1 MIFMKAIKYVFRQPL
16 KSTAGIIMVALAVA
30 ILVTCVGQYAATN
43 LTKANLNDSYDTVAL
58 LSDAYFWQQTET
70 GRSHYSELPDDIQTW
85 VDSTIQSRTDLV
97 QAESFTEL
105 YSAYIPGI
113 SPDNFSKYE
122 NGDNMD
128 FYNPEV
134 GIGNPYRCAMLEVTM
149 TAVGTVIE
157 EQVVSYGTSMSDM
170 QDYREYISMLCIGT
184 VEQVIGLEQGFESP
198 VGKTIAFTIRVYS
211 EDELDAME
219 LEVGQRYLIYGMDY
233 SDVQGDALNS
243 RISTNP
249 ALYEEIF
256 GDAEIGLNGP
266 EYHAIVD
273 QIDCYMTVCDYAN
286 LPIIYRTNGGFELRK
301 DLRQYSYRAENGIMN
316 TFIPKEEYVPLY
328 RVPTITKLDGT
339 AENYL
344 NSEAGTLWQ
353 KVLDEMEISN
363 HGFPVLAVDKLG
375 YQVAFARGE
384 SRIVEGRDFT
394 ESERMEG
401 TNVCIISESVAT
413 QNGLSICDTIKLQT
427 YAYDPNIEVQ
437 GSDLMTGTRFP
448 SAAIYSRALGF
459 TSEMETYTIVG
470 IYRQSNAWQNRE
482 DSYGFTPN
490 TIFVPKG
497 SISGD
502 VRTGTQG
509 IFYTLVLGN
518 GKMKEFQTLQEEAGY
533 PNLFICLD
541 QGYTEIVAGLDA
553 YEGVSSN
560 VLKIGTAGCIAIT
573 ILFLILF
580 PCQQG
585 RTLAIM
591 SSLGASKGKRIIH
604 IVVSTLA
611 VLLPG
616 AVLGGLVGLLLWER
630 VAETLMESVNVQIP
644 LDANMIILAP
654 SLTLVLLAVMFVVIL
669 LVAVFVSGN
678 KGLMRR
684 K

>member
-1 MIFMKAIKYVFRQPL
+1 MKTIKQVVRQPL
-16 KSTAGIIMVALAVA
+16 KSIAGIIMVALAVA
-30 ILVTCVGQYAATN
+30 ILVTCVAQYAATN
-43 LTKANLNDSYDTVAL
+43 LTRDNLNDGYDTIAL
-58 LSDAYFWQQTET
+58 ISDTYFWEQTET
-70 GRSHYSELPDDIQTW
+70 GRYHYSELPDDIQTW
-85 VDSTIQSRTDLV
+85 VDATIQNRTDLI
-97 QAESFTEL
+97 QTESFTEL

-113 SPDNFSKYE
+113 SPDNFSQYE

-128 FYNPEV
+128 FYNPTV

-157 EQVVSYGTSMSDM
+157 EQVVSYGTSMADM

-233 SDVQGDALNS
+233 SDVQGDVLNS
-243 RISTNP
+243 QISTNP

-256 GDAEIGLNGP
+256 GAAEIGLNGP
-266 EYHAIVD
+266 EYDSIMEQV
-273 QIDCYMTVCDYAN
+273 DCYMSVCDYAS
-286 LPIIYRTNGGFELRK
+286 LPIIYHNNGGFEIRT
-301 DLRQYSYRAENGIMN
+301 DLRQYSYRDENGTMN
-316 TFIPKEEYVPLY
+316 YYIPAEEYIPNY
-328 RVPTITKLDGT
+328 CVPTIVKLNNT
-339 AENYL
+339 AESYL
-344 NSEAGTLWQ
+344 DSEDGTLWRQ
-353 KVLDEMEISN
+353 AREEMEISN

-401 TNVCIISESVAT
+401 TTVCIISESVAT
-413 QNGLSICDTIKLQT
+413 QNGLSVGDTIDLQT
-427 YAYDPNIEVQ
+427 YACDPNIEVQ
-437 GSDLMTGTRFP
+437 SSDLMTGTRFP

-459 TSEMETYTIVG
+459 TSERGTYTIVG

-518 GKMKEFQTLQEEAGY
+518 GKMKEFQSLQEEAGY

-560 VLKIGTAGCIAIT
+560 ALKIGTVGCVVIM
-573 ILFLILF
+573 ILFLLLF

-585 RTLAIM
+585 KTLATM
-591 SSLGASKGKRIIH
+591 SSLGVSRGKRIFH
-604 IVVSTLA
+604 IVISSVCLFI
-611 VLLPG
+611 PG
-616 AVLGGLVGLLLWER
+616 TALGGLAGLLLWER
-630 VAETLMESVNVQIP
+630 VAATLMESVNVQLP
-644 LDANMIILAP
+644 LDANMTVLVP
-654 SLTLVLLAVMFVVIL
+654 CLTAGVSVMTAIAIL
-669 LVAVFVSGN
+669 LVAVIVSGN

>member
-1 MIFMKAIKYVFRQPL
+1 MKTVRQLFRQPV
-16 KSTAGIIMVALAVA
+16 KTAAGIIMIALAVA
-30 ILVTCVGQYAATN
+30 ILVTSVGQHAATE
-43 LTKANLNDSYDTVAL
+43 LTRDNLNDGYDTVAL
-58 LSDAYFWQQTET
+58 LSDEYFWEQTDI
-70 GRSHYSELPDDIQTW
+70 GRYHYSELPVDIQEW

-128 FYNPEV
+128 FYNPAV
-134 GIGNPYRCAMLEVTM
+134 GIGNPYRCAMLEVMM

-157 EQVVSYGTSMSDM
+157 EQVVSYGTSMADM

-184 VEQVIGLEQGFESP
+184 VEQVIGLEQGFDSP

-256 GDAEIGLNGP
+256 GAAEIGLNGP
-266 EYHAIVD
+266 EYDSIMEQV
-273 QIDCYMTVCDYAN
+273 DCYMSVCDYAS
-286 LPIIYRTNGGFELRK
+286 LPIIYRNNGGFEIRT
-301 DLRQYSYRAENGIMN
+301 DLRQYSYRDENGTMN
-316 TFIPKEEYVPLY
+316 NYIPAEEYIPNY
-328 RVPTITKLDGT
+328 CVPTIVKLNDT
-339 AENYL
+339 AESYL
-344 NSEAGTLWQ
+344 DSEDGTLWRQ
-353 KVLDEMEISN
+353 ALEEMEISN

-413 QNGLSICDTIKLQT
+413 QNGLSIGDTIKLQT

-518 GKMKEFQTLQEEAGY
+518 GKMKEFQSLQEEAGY

-553 YEGVSSN
+553 YERVSAN
-560 VLKIGTAGCIAIT
+560 ALYIGIAGCIVIL
-573 ILFLILF
+573 ILFLALF
-580 PCQQG
+580 PLQQG
-585 RTLAIM
+585 STLATM
-591 SSLGASKGKRIIH
+591 SSLGASKGQRIIH

-616 AVLGGLVGLLLWER
+616 AALGGLVGLLLWER

-654 SLTLVLLAVMFVVIL
+654 SLTLGVLAVMFVVIL